1 MLQNNPDYTQ
11 TVGTVKEAISQTSGM
26 GDVKIYNES
35 EKANISNPRVSDQ
48 LQKDIYELP
57 NRKLLWQ
64 DSPFTN
70 VNNDV
75 NNGGEE

>member
-1 MLQNNPDYTQ
+1 MLQNNPDYTK
-11 TVGTVKEAISQTSGM
+11 TVGTVKEVISQTSGM
-26 GDVKIYNES
+26 GDVKIYNDS
-35 EKANISNPRVSDQ
+35 EKSNISNPRVSDQ

-70 VNNDV
+70 ENNE

>member
-11 TVGTVKEAISQTSGM
+11 TKGTVKEAISQTSGM
-26 GDVKIYNES
+26 GDVKIYNDS
-35 EKANISNPRVSDQ
+35 EKSNISNPRVSDQ

-70 VNNDV
+70 ADE
-75 NNGGEE
+75 NNGGE

>member
-11 TVGTVKEAISQTSGM
+11 TKGTVKEVISQTSGV

-35 EKANISNPRVSDQ
+35 EKSNISNPRVSDR

-64 DSPFTN
+64 DSPFTD

-75 NNGGEE
+75 NNGGE